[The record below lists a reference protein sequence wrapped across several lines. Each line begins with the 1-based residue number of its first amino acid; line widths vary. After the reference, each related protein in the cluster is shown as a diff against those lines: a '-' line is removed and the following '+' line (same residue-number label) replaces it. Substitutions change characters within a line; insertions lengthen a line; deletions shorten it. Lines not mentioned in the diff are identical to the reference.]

1 MNKTVLGAL
10 AVTVLMANYAYAADL
25 PVRPAPPPPAPVATW
40 TGCYLGGN
48 VGWARVETK
57 LLFNNVDDFSRSA
70 DGIAGGGQIGCDYQF
85 ASNWVFGV
93 QAMFD
98 GTNIGVSRV
107 SRLFPTQTI
116 HADVNWF
123 GTVTARLGYAFSPSF
138 LLYSKVGWGTYETEV
153 TLVNN
158 ATGAELSGGGK
169 NRSGLDVGVGGE
181 WMFTPNL
188 SLFVEW
194 DHIFVK
200 DQGIFFANLGAGGT
214 PAEIRRDFDK
224 VLVGFNWRF
233 GGYGSQV
240 RGGY

>member
-1 MNKTVLGAL
+1 MPLVCEGGSFQVVILRTARIRQE
-10 AVTVLMANYAYAADL
+10 ADVPGVITL
-25 PVRPAPPPPAPVATW
+25 DGSGHESAFIGGVQA
-40 TGCYLGGN
+40 GCNWPQY
-48 VGWARVETK
+48 
-57 LLFNNVDDFSRSA
+57 
-70 DGIAGGGQIGCDYQF
+70 

-138 LLYSKVGWGTYETEV
+138 LFYSKVGWGTYETEL

-158 ATGAELSGGGK
+158 LTGGELSGGGK

-181 WMFTPNL
+181 WMFTPNF

-200 DQGIFFANLGAGGT
+200 DQGVFFATLGPGGT

-233 GGYGSQV
+233 GGFGSPV
-240 RGGY
+240 RY

>member
-1 MNKTVLGAL
+1 MHKAILAGL
-10 AVTVLMANYAYAADL
+10 AVTTLMTNFAYAADM
-25 PVRPAPPPPAPVATW
+25 PVKARPVLPPPPVATW

-48 VGWARVETK
+48 VGWARAETK
-57 LLFNNVDDFSRSA
+57 LLFNGVDDFGRSA
-70 DGIAGGGQIGCDYQF
+70 DGIAGGGQLGCDYQF
-85 ASNWVFGV
+85 ASNWVFGI
-93 QAMFD
+93 QGMFD
-98 GTNIGVSRV
+98 GTSIGVSRPSV
-107 SRLFPTQTI
+107 RFPANTI

-138 LLYSKVGWGTYETEV
+138 LFYSKVGWGTYETEL

-158 ATGAELSGGGK
+158 LTGGELSGGGK

-181 WMFTPNL
+181 WMFTPNF

-200 DQGIFFANLGAGGT
+200 DQGVFFATLGPGGT

-233 GGYGSQV
+233 GGFGSPV
-240 RGGY
+240 RY